1 VPRVRHAF
9 TLFEVL
15 LVLILLVIIGS
26 LIMPL
31 FEGAFTSVRLR
42 RATDQLLA
50 SWSETRSRAIESG
63 QVQQFRYQP
72 ESGNYRSEPWY
83 PEEVAPA
90 VAEPIEPVEDIS
102 LPQEIVFAEGDITTF
117 DPAMGSQLASLGQG
131 GSGVWSSPI
140 LFFPDGSTSAAT
152 VLLRNDRRILQRA
165 TLRAL
170 TGTGRASDLLSE
182 DEAQRY
188 KFR

>member
-1 VPRVRHAF
+1 VPHVRRAF

-50 SWSETRSRAIESG
+50 SWSETRIRAIDTG
-63 QVQQFRYQP
+63 QIQQFRYQP
-72 ESGNYRSEPWY
+72 ETGNYRSEPWY
-83 PEEVAPA
+83 SEEIAPA
-90 VAEPIEPVEDIS
+90 VAEPIEPVKDIT
-102 LPQEIVFAEGDITTF
+102 LPQDIVFAEGDIESF
-117 DPAMGSQLASLGQG
+117 DPVAGSQLTPLGQG
-131 GSGVWSSPI
+131 GNGIWSSPV
-140 LFFPDGSTSAAT
+140 LFFPDGSTSSAT
-152 VLLRNDRRILQRA
+152 VLLRNDKQVFQRA

-170 TGTGRASDLLSE
+170 TGTGRASELLSE
-182 DEAQRY
+182 EEADRY